1 MGHQYLP
8 STPNGKT
15 QQHGSKNKQTN
26 KQNNQTKTTT
36 IVIPFCPYF
45 VHSFQGK
52 IIGTNNT
59 NG

>member
-15 QQHGSKNKQTN
+15 QQHVSKN
-26 KQNNQTKTTT
+26 KQNNQTKTRT

-45 VHSFQGK
+45 VHSSQGK
-52 IIGTNNT
+52 ITGANNT